1 MIGSAL
7 SLAECV
13 QVPGRFRRSTQLEK
27 DFAAA
32 SPGGGYI
39 LTSTA
44 RDTLRRIVDSLKSG
58 NTSRAW
64 TLTGPY
70 GVGKSAFAVFLTQ
83 LFCGSAEQRA
93 NAIQQVE
100 DVDKPL
106 AARLRELNFFEGL
119 GPAFLPVLA
128 TARRAPAS
136 KCVAESMVAVAGTT
150 RNPKIASSVKSLSE
164 LLKAN
169 SNGQVW
175 DTRQVVS
182 ALQSLSQAAGASG
195 YQGVLIVIDELGKL
209 FEYAARYPQK
219 SDVFL
224 LQEVAE
230 QAARNGVPVVFVGL
244 LHQSFEDYGLHLDL
258 ATRREWAKIQGRF
271 EDVPFLE
278 PPEQIIRIIARA
290 IEWTTTAANLFPTK
304 YTGRLASNASM
315 VGVQPPGMPGTDFVA
330 AATAAYPLHPVTL
343 VALPYVFR
351 RFAQNERSLF
361 SYLSSLEPY
370 GFQEFLKTH
379 EQNCEQPPIVR
390 LADLFDYFTRSFG
403 GGLYRHPHAL
413 RWLEAADVLERR
425 DHLSKLQREI
435 VKTVGVLN
443 ALGEFSHLQATED
456 LISFAVADSVVL
468 TDEVREAISLLKD
481 ASILTYRKFNRT
493 YRIWEGSDVDI
504 EERIA
509 EGERK
514 VRQGLNL
521 AQSVRK
527 HLPPKPLVAR
537 RHSYETGALRYFS
550 VEYVDAPD
558 GIGAHLQPA
567 PGASGGLFVCLAESP
582 AVAERFRE
590 LALGLGER
598 LNLVFAIPQLI
609 GELRAVVTELGA
621 LRWAW
626 DNTPELRDDR
636 VARREMALRISE
648 ADQLLQRSVAG
659 LLDPR
664 DEPIGS
670 GCLWIHAGG
679 LRDDVT
685 SPVGVSQFLSKVCD
699 ELYNKS
705 PRILN
710 ELIVRRNLS
719 SAAAAA
725 RRNLIERMLSNSTDE
740 ALGIKGFPPE
750 RSMYESVLR
759 VTGLHRQDKDGGWG
773 FHDPGN
779 RSSSKIAG
787 LWGRLTDEIFKRQ
800 PEPVPIVQ
808 VCDIL
813 QSPPYGVLAGLHP
826 VLICAFMLAH
836 PSETTLYKE
845 GTFLPEPQI
854 ADFEI
859 LTRRPE
865 LFAIAGSQIAGG
877 RALVV
882 ERLAKGLKVEPA
894 TVPVVRALYR
904 MVKALPEY
912 TWNTR
917 KLPDKTLAFRDAFL
931 KAKSPEQF
939 LFVLLPEALGISPI
953 SDHRSGR
960 ESAEQFFV
968 AMNDSL
974 QNLARATPEM
984 LKHSRDVLLQACGL
998 HRGEENWSK
1007 LRTMAV
1013 AMEPALT
1020 DPHLLTFVRRVVQA
1034 GTGTAAVESVLA
1046 LVANR
1051 PPMNWNDTDYER
1063 FPDAAA
1069 ALGGAFREA
1078 ATSKRYLRSAEIEL
1092 MALSSKER
1100 RQLQRLEDGIRG
1112 YLSRNTKDV
1121 SARVVNLAVTR
1132 LLGKVEQ

>member
-1 MIGSAL
+1 MR
-7 SLAECV
+7 
-13 QVPGRFRRSTQLEK
+13 GRFRRSTQLEK
-27 DFAAA
+27 DFAAT
-32 SPGGGYI
+32 SQGDGYI

-44 RDTLRRIVDSLKSG
+44 RDTLRRIVDSLSSG
-58 NTSRAW
+58 STSRAW

-83 LFCGSAEQRA
+83 LFCGSGEQRR
-93 NAIQQVE
+93 NALKQVE
-100 DVDKPL
+100 EVDKAL
-106 AARLRELNFFEGL
+106 AGRLRELNLFENSGT
-119 GPAFLPVLA
+119 AFLPVLA

-136 KCVAESMVAVAGTT
+136 KSVAESLVASAGLT
-150 RNPKIASSVKSLSE
+150 RNAKIAGSVRTLSE

-169 SNGQVW
+169 SNGQIW
-175 DTRQVVS
+175 DTRQVVT
-182 ALQSLSQAAGASG
+182 ALQSLSQAAGLSG
-195 YQGVLIVIDELGKL
+195 YRGVLIIIDELGKL

-230 QAARNGVPVVFVGL
+230 QAARNGVPLVFVGL
-244 LHQSFEDYGLHLDL
+244 LHQSFEAYGLHLDL

-271 EDVPFLE
+271 EDIAFLE
-278 PPEQIIRIIARA
+278 PPEQLIRIIARA
-290 IEWTTTAANLFPTK
+290 IEWTTPAANRFPTK
-304 YTGRLASNASM
+304 YTSLLANDASV
-315 VGVQPPGMPGTDFVA
+315 VGVPPPGMQGADFIA
-330 AATAAYPLHPVTL
+330 AAMAAYPLHPVTL
-343 VALPYVFR
+343 VAVPYVFR

-379 EQNCEQPPIVR
+379 EQNCEKPPVIR

-413 RWLEAADVLERR
+413 RWLEAADVLERT
-425 DHLSKLQREI
+425 DDLSNLQREI

-456 LISFAVADSVVL
+456 MISFAVADSVVL
-468 TDEVREAISLLKD
+468 TNEVREAIALLKD
-481 ASILTYRKFNRT
+481 ASILTYRKFNRS

-514 VRQGLNL
+514 VREDLDL
-521 AQSVRK
+521 AQSVRRY
-527 HLPPKPLVAR
+527 LPPKPLVAR

-558 GIGAHLQPA
+558 RIAAHLQPA
-567 PGASGGLFVCLAESP
+567 AGASGGVLVCLAESP

-590 LALGLGER
+590 IAVGIHHR
-598 LNLVFAIPQLI
+598 LDLVFAIPQHI
-609 GELRAVVTELGA
+609 GELRAVVSELGA

-679 LRDDVT
+679 VRDDVT
-685 SPVGVSQFLSKVCD
+685 SPVGVSQFLSRVCD
-699 ELYNKS
+699 ELYHKT
-705 PRILN
+705 PKILN
-710 ELIVRRNLS
+710 ELIVRRSLS

-725 RRNLIERMLSNSTDE
+725 RRNLMERMLNNAGDE
-740 ALGIKGFPPE
+740 ALGISGFPPE

-759 VTGLHRQDKDGGWG
+759 ATGLHRQDRDGRWG

-787 LWGRLTDEIFKRQ
+787 PWGRLNDEIFKHQ
-800 PEPVPIVQ
+800 PEPVPVVQ
-808 VCDIL
+808 IYDIL
-813 QSPPYGVLAGLHP
+813 QSPPYGVLPGLHP

-877 RALVV
+877 RAIVV
-882 ERLAKGLKVEPA
+882 ERLAKGLKAEPA

-960 ESAEQFFV
+960 ESAEQFFI
-968 AMNDSL
+968 AMNESL
-974 QNLARATPEM
+974 QNLARATPDM
-984 LKHSRDVLLQACGL
+984 LKRSRDVLLQACGL
-998 HRGEENWSK
+998 HSGEDSWSK

-1020 DPHLLTFVRRVVQA
+1020 EPHLLSFVRRVVQA

-1046 LVANR
+1046 FVANR
-1051 PPMNWNDTDYER
+1051 PPMNWNDTDDER

-1078 ATSKRYLRSAEIEL
+1078 ATSKRYLRSAEVEL

-1112 YLSRNTKDV
+1112 YISRNTKDV
-1121 SARVVNLAVTR
+1121 SARVINLAVTR
-1132 LLGKVEQ
+1132 LLGKVGQ